1 MSMSRLCA
9 LILVI
14 AAPCFADSADS
25 DDVKD
30 PPGLPRYPGYVI
42 TGGVSREAGS
52 QDFNDGQ
59 GGSTS
64 RDGAEWELNYSI
76 KDGARVPSTADLF
89 KYFETAFKKK
99 GGSVVFKRVDPAGAE
114 GVLKMPLRG
123 KSERWLHLT
132 INNDAQQ
139 MIVHVIDDKSY
150 APRPEFSAAELAH
163 ALERDGRVALHG
175 LVFEPGKDTL
185 APESDPVLAELSQLF
200 LSDDGLNLLIEGHT
214 DNVGNA
220 RANLALSKKRAGALV
235 RTLVARGV
243 EASRL
248 KSAGF
253 GDAQPMTTNDTD
265 EGKAQNRRVELV
277 KF

>member
-1 MSMSRLCA
+1 MSRLCA

-14 AAPCFADSADS
+14 AAPGFADSADS

-42 TGGVSREAGS
+42 SGGVSRESGS

-59 GGSTS
+59 GGTTT

-76 KDGARVPSTADLF
+76 KDGARVPATADLF
-89 KYFETAFKKK
+89 KFFETAFKKK
-99 GGSVVFKRVDPAGAE
+99 GGSVVFKKLDAAGAE
-114 GVLKMPLRG
+114 GVLKMPIRG
-123 KSERWLHLT
+123 KAERWLHLT

-139 MIVHVIDDKSY
+139 MIVHVIDDKGY
-150 APRPEFSAAELAH
+150 APRAEFTAAEMAH

-175 LVFEPGKDTL
+175 FVFVPGKDTL
-185 APESDPVLAELSQLF
+185 EPGSDPVLAELSQLF
-200 LSDDGLNLLIEGHT
+200 LSDDNLNLIIEGHT

-220 RANLALSKKRAGALV
+220 KVNLALSKKRADAV
-235 RTLVARGV
+235 KRTLVSRGI

-248 KSAGF
+248 KSAGY
-253 GDAQPMTTNDTD
+253 GDAQPITTNDTD

>member
-1 MSMSRLCA
+1 VTRLLA
-9 LILVI
+9 GLILI
-14 AAPCFADSADS
+14 AAARCFADSADS

-30 PPGLPRYPGYVI
+30 PPGLPRFPGYVI
-42 TGGVSREAGS
+42 SGGVSRESGS

-59 GGSTS
+59 GGTTT

-76 KDGARVPSTADLF
+76 KDGARVPGTADLF
-89 KYFETAFKKK
+89 KFFEAAFKKK
-99 GGSVVFKRVDPAGAE
+99 GGSVVFKKVDAASAE

-123 KSERWLHLT
+123 KAERWLRLT

-139 MIVHVIDDKSY
+139 MIVHVIDDKGY
-150 APRPEFSAAELAH
+150 APHAEFTAAELAH
-163 ALERDGRVALHG
+163 AIERDGRVGLHG
-175 LVFEPGKDTL
+175 IVFEPGKDTIKSD
-185 APESDPVLAELSQLF
+185 SDPVFAELNQLF
-200 LSDDGLNLLIEGHT
+200 LSDDNLNLVIEGHT
-214 DNVGNA
+214 DNVGNSK
-220 RANLALSKKRAGALV
+220 ANLALSKKRAEAV
-235 RTLVARGV
+235 RRRLIDRGI

-253 GDAQPMTTNDTD
+253 GDAKPTTTNDTD